1 MNNSKIKFSYLAIVL
16 ATSILLL
23 MSSIVSIFISPNQV
37 IALSSTVAAVTA
49 ANNAELWNSNTQSF
63 NKQVVNDIKNK
74 LFGSQNPKDYMNN
87 NYDSQEYN
95 WTQSKVV
102 NARTINAQVGNANE
116 GMIVTLGGKKWM
128 VTSLTF
134 GEGDKKD
141 DIILTL
147 YLASSEGTA
156 MFYSNNNDVKGNNAY
171 CRSEVRKN
179 LLENSNWSLFNQAS
193 DFATQYLVQPKFIKY
208 QHTQTSMGRGGVHSP
223 VHVPNEALDEFTS
236 GWHTNLNGGYNSVSE
251 MFGGIRYDAWGDDYL
266 WLPSMTETGSNNN
279 LDVASIWKLT
289 SHQRMPK
296 SGGAQIPSWFRTGD
310 SNNYGFANAIKENGD
325 RMYYTVENALG
336 IRPAIHLNYTEML
349 DSLTNVNDPKDLE
362 STYNEKGQT
371 IKSIADATRAAW
383 YESEI
388 YENTANYIDIT
399 YPNSLTALQDAGEY
413 WVKLEITQ
421 SYIDEVYR
429 LVEKDGLDYG
439 WTATEI
445 AQMKEKRKP
454 KFRGTA
460 NTADLDHT
468 ESDTVRWIKV
478 TIKKAEIDFSKAVW
492 SAEKIEYN
500 AFNQSVTISG
510 LPSFITLQYNNNVKK
525 EVGTYTAEVID
536 ITTSNNNYKVP
547 SNTEISN
554 YPTLRH
560 TWQIVK
566 KKITASWNRQSSTQN
581 GVTIS
586 LPKLNV
592 AENMADAIEYTYYKN
607 SGMTEVISL
616 ADIFKEFDLTE
627 VKTYWVKATLKASG
641 GTFNATNCTFTS
653 NGAET
658 SQLVTTMQTGS
669 TSNSVS
675 VELTNKKVTFNNNE
689 QKADFSVNGGLVA
702 SDLVIS
708 YFTSDGTPLTLAP
721 KNAGKYKV
729 SVALRDDLTDF
740 IITGITEFEFEIES
754 LKIKKPLASQKQYFQ
769 ADGFSLS
776 DIANLPSG
784 WKTYFNIKAYDKD
797 NNEVMSENDNWNF
810 INVNTYHIEI
820 AFNNGINTANGG
832 LHDNVIWSD
841 LDKNAFTVNLE
852 IMPLV
857 FSISGWQDGN
867 ENKKP
872 VITGADDKEI
882 AKYFDYV
889 IYELKN
895 GIIIGNMLA
904 QNATLKYST
913 DYQISLQ
920 VKDEFGGNVF
930 LEYNGEN
937 IAETEPYKFKTQ
949 ANPNPGAD
957 GDGDNENDGNGTGG
971 GNGSSSGNGGT
982 DLWFGENGKL
992 PLFAWVLIASNLLTA
1007 LLLII
1012 LVIAL
1017 IRSKN
1022 NKDKFTRVAPTVDT
1036 SSNNTNDTNQIVN
1049 DNQNNSFVNADLMNN
1064 SDWTFIVREK
1074 DVLNIK
1080 ALENQNERVLMY
1092 ACKESEIKK
1101 LKKFQNAIAE
1111 GSSVPE
1117 EDAYKQNNSKQKN
1130 KKKKK

>member
-1 MNNSKIKFSYLAIVL
+1 M
-16 ATSILLL
+16 
-23 MSSIVSIFISPNQV
+23 
-37 IALSSTVAAVTA
+37 
-49 ANNAELWNSNTQSF
+49 
-63 NKQVVNDIKNK
+63 
-74 LFGSQNPKDYMNN
+74 
-87 NYDSQEYN
+87 
-95 WTQSKVV
+95 
-102 NARTINAQVGNANE
+102 
-116 GMIVTLGGKKWM
+116 
-128 VTSLTF
+128 
-134 GEGDKKD
+134 
-141 DIILTL
+141 
-147 YLASSEGTA
+147 
-156 MFYSNNNDVKGNNAY
+156 
-171 CRSEVRKN
+171 
-179 LLENSNWSLFNQAS
+179 
-193 DFATQYLVQPKFIKY
+193 
-208 QHTQTSMGRGGVHSP
+208 
-223 VHVPNEALDEFTS
+223 
-236 GWHTNLNGGYNSVSE
+236 
-251 MFGGIRYDAWGDDYL
+251 
-266 WLPSMTETGSNNN
+266 
-279 LDVASIWKLT
+279 
-289 SHQRMPK
+289 
-296 SGGAQIPSWFRTGD
+296 
-310 SNNYGFANAIKENGD
+310 
-325 RMYYTVENALG
+325 
-336 IRPAIHLNYTEML
+336 
-349 DSLTNVNDPKDLE
+349 
-362 STYNEKGQT
+362 
-371 IKSIADATRAAW
+371 
-383 YESEI
+383 
-388 YENTANYIDIT
+388 
-399 YPNSLTALQDAGEY
+399 
-413 WVKLEITQ
+413 
-421 SYIDEVYR
+421 
-429 LVEKDGLDYG
+429 
-439 WTATEI
+439 
-445 AQMKEKRKP
+445 
-454 KFRGTA
+454 
-460 NTADLDHT
+460 
-468 ESDTVRWIKV
+468 
-478 TIKKAEIDFSKAVW
+478 
-492 SAEKIEYN
+492 
-500 AFNQSVTISG
+500 
-510 LPSFITLQYNNNVKK
+510 
-525 EVGTYTAEVID
+525 
-536 ITTSNNNYKVP
+536 
-547 SNTEISN
+547 
-554 YPTLRH
+554 
-560 TWQIVK
+560 
-566 KKITASWNRQSSTQN
+566 
-581 GVTIS
+581 
-586 LPKLNV
+586 
-592 AENMADAIEYTYYKN
+592 
-607 SGMTEVISL
+607 
-616 ADIFKEFDLTE
+616 
-627 VKTYWVKATLKASG
+627 
-641 GTFNATNCTFTS
+641 
-653 NGAET
+653 
-658 SQLVTTMQTGS
+658 
-669 TSNSVS
+669 
-675 VELTNKKVTFNNNE
+675 TFNNNE

-895 GIIIGNMLA
+895 GVIIGNMLA

-957 GDGDNENDGNGTGG
+957 GDGDNENDGNGIGG

-1022 NKDKFTRVAPTVDT
+1022 NKDKFNRVAPTVDT

-1117 EDAYKQNNSKQKN
+1117 EDADKQNNSKQKN

>member
-23 MSSIVSIFISPNQV
+23 MSSIVLIFISPNPV
-37 IALSSTVAAVTA
+37 IALSSTVAVVTA
-49 ANNAELWNSNTQSF
+49 ANNAELWDSNTKSF

-74 LFGSQNPKDYMNN
+74 LFGSQNPKDYINN

-592 AENMADAIEYTYYKN
+592 AENMADAIEYIYYKN

-895 GIIIGNMLA
+895 GVIIGNMLA

-1101 LKKFQNAIAE
+1101 LKKFQN
-1111 GSSVPE
+1111 V
-1117 EDAYKQNNSKQKN
+1117 
-1130 KKKKK
+1130 

>member
-1 MNNSKIKFSYLAIVL
+1 MNKAKIKFSYLAIVL
-16 ATSILLL
+16 VTSILLL
-23 MSSIVSIFISPNQV
+23 VSSIASIFISPNQA

-49 ANNAELWNSNTQSF
+49 ANNAELWDSNTQSF

-74 LFGSQNPKDYMNN
+74 LFGSQNPKDYINN

-171 CRSEVRKN
+171 CRSEVRNN

-478 TIKKAEIDFSKAVW
+478 TIKKAEIDFSDRK
-492 SAEKIEYN
+492 
-500 AFNQSVTISG
+500 SV
-510 LPSFITLQYNNNVKK
+510 V
-525 EVGTYTAEVID
+525 
-536 ITTSNNNYKVP
+536 
-547 SNTEISN
+547 
-554 YPTLRH
+554 
-560 TWQIVK
+560 
-566 KKITASWNRQSSTQN
+566 
-581 GVTIS
+581 
-586 LPKLNV
+586 
-592 AENMADAIEYTYYKN
+592 
-607 SGMTEVISL
+607 
-616 ADIFKEFDLTE
+616 
-627 VKTYWVKATLKASG
+627 
-641 GTFNATNCTFTS
+641 
-653 NGAET
+653 
-658 SQLVTTMQTGS
+658 
-669 TSNSVS
+669 
-675 VELTNKKVTFNNNE
+675 
-689 QKADFSVNGGLVA
+689 
-702 SDLVIS
+702 
-708 YFTSDGTPLTLAP
+708 
-721 KNAGKYKV
+721 
-729 SVALRDDLTDF
+729 
-740 IITGITEFEFEIES
+740 
-754 LKIKKPLASQKQYFQ
+754 
-769 ADGFSLS
+769 
-776 DIANLPSG
+776 
-784 WKTYFNIKAYDKD
+784 
-797 NNEVMSENDNWNF
+797 
-810 INVNTYHIEI
+810 
-820 AFNNGINTANGG
+820 
-832 LHDNVIWSD
+832 
-841 LDKNAFTVNLE
+841 
-852 IMPLV
+852 
-857 FSISGWQDGN
+857 
-867 ENKKP
+867 
-872 VITGADDKEI
+872 
-882 AKYFDYV
+882 
-889 IYELKN
+889 
-895 GIIIGNMLA
+895 
-904 QNATLKYST
+904 
-913 DYQISLQ
+913 
-920 VKDEFGGNVF
+920 
-930 LEYNGEN
+930 
-937 IAETEPYKFKTQ
+937 
-949 ANPNPGAD
+949 
-957 GDGDNENDGNGTGG
+957 
-971 GNGSSSGNGGT
+971 
-982 DLWFGENGKL
+982 
-992 PLFAWVLIASNLLTA
+992 
-1007 LLLII
+1007 
-1012 LVIAL
+1012 
-1017 IRSKN
+1017 
-1022 NKDKFTRVAPTVDT
+1022 
-1036 SSNNTNDTNQIVN
+1036 
-1049 DNQNNSFVNADLMNN
+1049 
-1064 SDWTFIVREK
+1064 
-1074 DVLNIK
+1074 
-1080 ALENQNERVLMY
+1080 
-1092 ACKESEIKK
+1092 
-1101 LKKFQNAIAE
+1101 
-1111 GSSVPE
+1111 
-1117 EDAYKQNNSKQKN
+1117 
-1130 KKKKK
+1130 

>member
-1 MNNSKIKFSYLAIVL
+1 MNKVKIKFSYLAIVL

-23 MSSIVSIFISPNQV
+23 VSSIASIFISPNQV

-49 ANNAELWNSNTQSF
+49 ANNAELWDSNTQSF

-74 LFGSQNPKDYMNN
+74 LFGSQNPKDYINN

-179 LLENSNWSLFNQAS
+179 LIENSNWSLFNQAS

-371 IKSIADATRAAW
+371 IKIIADATRAAW

-510 LPSFITLQYNNNVKK
+510 L
-525 EVGTYTAEVID
+525 
-536 ITTSNNNYKVP
+536 
-547 SNTEISN
+547 
-554 YPTLRH
+554 PTLRH

-841 LDKNAFTVNLE
+841 LDKNTFTVNLE

-857 FSISGWQDGN
+857 FSISGWQYGN

-882 AKYFDYV
+882 TKYFDYV

-895 GIIIGNMLA
+895 GVIIGNMLA

-949 ANPNPGAD
+949 ANTNPGAD

-992 PLFAWVLIASNLLTA
+992 PLFAWILIASNLLTA

-1022 NKDKFTRVAPTVDT
+1022 NKDKFTRIAPTVDT

-1111 GSSVPE
+1111 VSSVPE
-1117 EDAYKQNNSKQKN
+1117 EDADKQNNSKQKN